1 MPAPDKDHVI
11 FGTAGHIDHGKSSL
25 VKALTGR
32 DPDTLPEEKERGM
45 TIELGFVF
53 MDLLDYERQVVFIDV
68 PGHEKFVK
76 TMAAGAANIDAAA
89 LVIAADEGVSVQT
102 REHFDILRLLEVPLG
117 LVVLTKSD
125 LVDADRLAAVRA
137 EVVRFVAGSF
147 LEGAPVLAVSSV
159 TGAGLPELK
168 TALMDMGRNV
178 RKRSD
183 AGFFRMP
190 VDRVFTIQGFGT
202 VVAGTV
208 LGGAVAVGDRVEVF
222 PERIPARVRGVQVH
236 GRASER
242 SGIGTRT
249 ALNLVDAKK
258 EDLRRGQCVAAP
270 GSLTPTNRLDTELLL
285 LEDAGKELKHR
296 ERVRLHVG
304 TDEVIARVVLL
315 DRAAV
320 QPGEK
325 GFVQFVLEAPT
336 VALPGDRFVIR
347 TFSPLMT
354 IGGGRVLD
362 PAPSRHKRFDGD
374 VIKGLSRL
382 EGGIADVVEQLLVK
396 SRFAPRSVAEL
407 GLSLGGRNEEA
418 GAAVAALVA
427 AGKAVAVP
435 FEKDE
440 RYLHAGAAAE
450 LDERLA
456 GLVKAYFEKFP
467 HKLSMPLGD
476 LRSQFLK
483 LSEPAVFRKLLEA
496 RVGAGGLDV
505 QGTEVRLPD
514 RGVRLTARESDLS
527 RRIEEA
533 YLKAGYDSP
542 LEEDLRRTLGTET
555 ALFDKVLRSLYDQK
569 KLVRLNPKVTYHAET
584 VASMKALV
592 TDYCK
597 RKGSIAIAEL
607 RDAIKLSRKYAQAV
621 LEYFDRVGLT
631 RRVEDRHVL
640 HSRAEKS

>member
-1 MPAPDKDHVI
+1 MADKDHVI
-11 FGTAGHIDHGKSSL
+11 VGTAGHIDHGKSSL

-32 DPDTLPEEKERGM
+32 DPDTLPEEKQRGM

-53 MDLLDYERQVVFIDV
+53 LDLPDYERQVVFIDV

-76 TMAAGAANIDAAA
+76 TMAAGAANIDAAL

-125 LVDADRLAAVRA
+125 LVDAERLAEVRDDA
-137 EVVRFVAGSF
+137 TRFVAGSF
-147 LEGAPVLAVSSV
+147 LEGAPILAVSSI

-168 TALMDMGRNV
+168 TALMETGRRV

-183 AGFFRMP
+183 IGFFRMP

-208 LGGAVAVGDRVEVF
+208 LGGAVAVGDKLEVY
-222 PERIPARVRGVQVH
+222 PERMPARVRGVQVH
-236 GRASER
+236 GRTSER

-249 ALNLVDAKK
+249 ALNLMDVKK
-258 EDLRRGQCVAAP
+258 EDLRRGQCVAAA

-285 LEDAGKELKHR
+285 LADAGKELKHR

-325 GFVQFVLEAPT
+325 GLVQFVLEAPT

-354 IGGGRVLD
+354 IGGGRILD
-362 PAPSRHKRFDGD
+362 PTPARHKRFDSE
-374 VIKGLSRL
+374 VLQGLGRL
-382 EGGIADVVEQLLVK
+382 EGGLEEVVEQLLVK
-396 SRFAPRSVAEL
+396 ARFAPRSAAEL
-407 GLSLGGRNEEA
+407 GLSLGGRNAEAEE
-418 GAAVAALVA
+418 AVAALVA
-427 AGKAVAVP
+427 AGKAVAVAY
-435 FEKDE
+435 EKDE
-440 RYLHAGAAAE
+440 RYLHAGAAA
-450 LDERLA
+450 DLA
-456 GLVKAYFEKFP
+456 GRVGGLVKAYFEKFP
-467 HKLSMPLGD
+467 HKLTMPLGD

-483 LSEPAVFRKLLEA
+483 LSEAAVFRKLLEEQA
-496 RVGAGGLDV
+496 AAGALEV
-505 QGTEVRLPD
+505 QGTEVRLPE
-514 RGVRLTARESDLS
+514 RGVKLTARESDLS

-542 LEEDLRRTLGTET
+542 LEEDLRRTLGADS

-592 TDYCK
+592 QDYCK

-640 HSRAEKS
+640 K